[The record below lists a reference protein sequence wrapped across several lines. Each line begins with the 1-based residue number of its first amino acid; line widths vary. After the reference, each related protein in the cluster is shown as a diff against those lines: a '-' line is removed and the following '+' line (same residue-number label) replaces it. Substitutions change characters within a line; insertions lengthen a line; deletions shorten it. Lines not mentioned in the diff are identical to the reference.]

1 MTGPADKVDAKDLV
15 ADSKDKQSEQL
26 QLNPVDFQAF
36 LANPASNPS
45 LDQYLQGYVTQTFGP
60 PSGFIN
66 AGTFTPQAIQQT
78 AMSPKEAAALAAL
91 GTVAALDVVLG
102 GPMSS
107 EDKQDS
113 CAAAQSEAGAVANK
127 TVVTPEDVAKLK
139 ALSSQVG
146 SGFSERQ
153 WAAQGALASAIG
165 TAEGKLGASDEA
177 SKDGSGT
184 NADWAQSFGTPEEY
198 RAYLKRQKQAGPQD
212 SQQA

>member
-1 MTGPADKVDAKDLV
+1 MTGPADKLDAKDLV
-15 ADSKDKQSEQL
+15 AESKDSQPEQL
-26 QLNPVDFQAF
+26 QLNPADYQAF
-36 LANPASNPS
+36 IAGAGNNPGVNP
-45 LDQYLQGYVTQTFGP
+45 GYINQTFGAA
-60 PSGFIN
+60 SNFIN
-66 AGTFTPQAIQQT
+66 SGTFTLQAIQQ
-78 AMSPKEAAALAAL
+78 AAINPREAAALTAL
-91 GTVAALDVVLG
+91 GTMAALDGLLG
-102 GPMSS
+102 GSAASS
-107 EDKQDS
+107 DKQDS

-165 TAEGKLGASDEA
+165 TAEGKLGAADEA

-184 NADWAQSFGTPEEY
+184 NADWAQNFGTPEEY

-212 SQQA
+212 SQQT